1 MDDFKPQNPAAPADR
16 RDETTELVRSAVQRA
31 MASSGPVFTGFLSPD
46 EREVVMQEAARYP
59 GVRCRVYGGYRGAA
73 RAKVAIM
80 PGFYVDDNIDPG
92 IAGVV
97 IYGDVVALPIESL
110 LARLGVAPD
119 KVGDIAVFEDEC
131 HIVIDRDAARAVADR
146 VSEVASVPVSAEAVD
161 VLDLRRQNEEAKKVI
176 RSVASLRLDA
186 VASAGYGASRTKM
199 AQDIKAGKVS
209 LNRRVIMDPA
219 EPVKAGDVIMMKGKG
234 RLVIDAVGVRTKKGR
249 INVEMTRIV

>member
-1 MDDFKPQNPAAPADR
+1 MDDFKPQNPAGPGDTR
-16 RDETTELVRSAVQRA
+16 GEVVELVRSAVQRA
-31 MASSGPVFTGFLSPD
+31 MTAAGPVFTGFLNPD
-46 EREVVMQEAARYP
+46 ERAIVMQEAARYP
-59 GVRCRVYGGYRGAA
+59 GVRCRAYGGYRGAA

-80 PGFYVDDNIDPG
+80 PGYYVDENIDPG
-92 IAGVV
+92 IAGVI

-131 HIVIDRDAARAVADR
+131 HIVIDRDVAQVVAGR
-146 VSEVASVPVSAEAVD
+146 IAEVASVPVSAEAVD
-161 VLDLRRQNEEAKKVI
+161 VLDLRRQNEEAKKAV

-186 VASAGYGASRTKM
+186 VAAAGYGASRTKM

-209 LNRRVIMDPA
+209 LNRRVVMDPA
-219 EPVKAGDVIMMKGKG
+219 EPVKPGDVVMIKGKG
-234 RLVIDAVGVRTKKGR
+234 RLIIDAVGAKTRKGR